1 MSFGDGVLGVR
12 HHGNNGATPAWHTR
26 LQCSWPVLAIVVSM
40 SRNILSI
47 SSSLREPYD
56 RPRCLIAI
64 GEDRRMQ
71 KLLEVV
77 EIWFVLNLATFAFI
91 MWYRRSPS
99 YRRRH

>member
-1 MSFGDGVLGVR
+1 M
-12 HHGNNGATPAWHTR
+12 AA
-26 LQCSWPVLAIVVSM
+26 SM
-40 SRNILSI
+40 SRNIPSI
-47 SSSLREPYD
+47 SSSLGEPYD
-56 RPRCLIAI
+56 RSRRLVAI

-77 EIWFVLNLATFAFI
+77 EIWLVLNLATFAFI

>member
-1 MSFGDGVLGVR
+1 
-12 HHGNNGATPAWHTR
+12 
-26 LQCSWPVLAIVVSM
+26 
-40 SRNILSI
+40 
-47 SSSLREPYD
+47 
-56 RPRCLIAI
+56 
-64 GEDRRMQ
+64 MQ

>member
-1 MSFGDGVLGVR
+1 MFVARFGYRRQHVPQHSVNCID
-12 HHGNNGATPAWHTR
+12 H
-26 LQCSWPVLAIVVSM
+26 
-40 SRNILSI
+40 
-47 SSSLREPYD
+47 REPYD
-56 RPRCLIAI
+56 DPRRLIAI